1 MRMIS
6 FDCAFRAVSFA
17 AVALLAHAGS
27 AHAQSVGLEPPSV
40 AAYPADD
47 TPAHGESAFT
57 LIEHKAPRRAIG
69 MARAEPA
76 PQSALLPGSLWPSN
90 GDIDRRPVSSSA
102 RDRVIVH
109 IKAAEI
115 RHGLP
120 AGLLDALVAAESGYR
135 PDAVSKAGAAGL
147 AQLMPATARALGVID
162 RFDIR
167 ANLDG
172 GARYLRAMID
182 KFTSISTALAA
193 YNSGPGAVIRARG
206 IPRNGETPNYV
217 ERVLRHWRPLLR

>member
-6 FDCAFRAVSFA
+6 FDCAFRAVSFV
-17 AVALLAHAGS
+17 AVALVANAGT
-27 AHAQSVGLEPPSV
+27 AQAQNMESEPPSV

-47 TPAHGESAFT
+47 APTEAESGFT
-57 LIEHKAPRRAIG
+57 LIEHKPPRRAIG
-69 MARAEPA
+69 MARAERA
-76 PQSALLPGSLWPSN
+76 PRSALLQASRWPSN
-90 GDIDRRPVSSSA
+90 GEIHQRPLSSLA

-120 AGLLDALVAAESGYR
+120 AGLLDALVAAESSYR

-147 AQLMPATARALGVID
+147 AQLMPATARALGVFD

-172 GARYLRAMID
+172 GARYLRSMID
-182 KFTSISTALAA
+182 KFGSIATALAA
-193 YNSGPGAVIRARG
+193 YNAGPGAVIRARG
-206 IPRNGETPNYV
+206 IPRNGETPYYV
-217 ERVLRHWRPLLR
+217 DRVLGHWRSPWR